1 MDLSNINIKIMFN
14 KLFSTPILYIKL
26 RENLLTVKNVKNGE
40 IYEDE
45 PVVAIDDKKKILAVG
60 KQAHTLKTKNNVV
73 IVNGFSHPRT
83 IINDFLMAEKALQY
97 AVSQM
102 YKNRFFPLSPIAVIQ
117 PMEKI
122 EGGLTLIERRA
133 LREMAQGAGARE
145 VFIWVGR
152 ELTDDEIISRNY
164 PLSAGTLFEH

>member
-1 MDLSNINIKIMFN
+1 MFN
-14 KLFSTPILYIKL
+14 KLFLTSIVYIKL
-26 RENLLTVKNVKNGE
+26 RENLLTVKNVNSGE

-45 PVVAIDDKKKILAVG
+45 PAVAIDNDKKTILAVG
-60 KQAHTLKTKNNVV
+60 KQAHTFKTKNNVV
-73 IVNGFSHPRT
+73 IVNGFNHPRT
-83 IINDFLMAEKALQY
+83 IINDFLIAEKTLQY
-97 AVSQM
+97 AVNQM
-102 YKNRFFPLSPIAVIQ
+102 CQNRFFRPSPITVIH

-133 LREMAQGAGARE
+133 LREMAAGAGARE

-164 PLSAGTLFEH
+164 PLSAGTFFYN